1 MHLPLFLLLVFFGA
15 PAFCAPDRQLQEW
28 IGEEKLF
35 SDDLPTPP
43 VLNSPVPTE
52 VTLNPDQQAEV
63 EAKKMTPIDLRS
75 IMVICVFL
83 VLIVYDICMRAMGP
97 GFRVI
102 VKYQPPGKKRVCSAV
117 EDV

>member
-28 IGEEKLF
+28 IGEEKLL

-43 VLNSPVPTE
+43 VLNSPAPTE

-63 EAKKMTPIDLRS
+63 EATKMTPIDLRS
-75 IMVICVFL
+75 ILIICVFL
-83 VLIVYDICMRAMGP
+83 ALIVYDICMRAMCP
-97 GFRVI
+97 GFQKI
-102 VKYQPPGKKRVCSAV
+102 VKYHPPGEKRVRSAV